1 MFRLVRFFLLTSV
14 IAMAVIA
21 GAVVLYRQNEVERL
35 IVFAEGH
42 NVVLARSFAN
52 TIWPR
57 FSSYIR
63 STPGLN
69 GDSLQTRPETR
80 EIHEVL
86 KTLTTG
92 LPVLKVK
99 IYNLDGLTVYSSEFG
114 EIGVYKINN
123 PGLVSAARKGI
134 PASKLTFRDTVSSF
148 EGTVQDRDL
157 VESYLPIRSGNGP
170 IEGVFELYADVTP
183 MVARIRSATINL
195 AIGFVLVFG
204 LPYGALFLI
213 VRRADN
219 TIKQQYADIAEKN
232 AALERE
238 VVERKQAETA
248 LKNARDELEQRVDER
263 TRDLRE
269 EIAERKQAEESLRKL
284 SQAVEQSPAMTVIT
298 DPDGAIEYVNPRFT
312 EVTGYSLDEIAGK
325 TPRILKSGEMPP
337 EAYEELW
344 ETIKAG
350 GEWRGE
356 IHNRKKNGELYWAL
370 TSLSPVTSQDG
381 TITHFL
387 GISEDI
393 TERKRAEEEARQQR
407 SELAHAGRVIV
418 MGEMATSLAH
428 ELNQPLTVISGCA
441 QVCRESLRSGKV
453 KLDVLRDSV
462 EQVAEQAERANE
474 IIHRIR
480 GFIKKEETEREK
492 IDLNDTINNVSNLL
506 SSDAREHGATVVFG
520 LARRLPPV
528 FADAI
533 QIQQVIL
540 NLAHNGVEAMVGN
553 RPNRRRLKINTSA
566 CQNGAL
572 EISVHDTGEGIPAEN
587 LDRVF
592 DPFFTTKTT
601 GLGMGLSLSRSIV
614 EAHGGR
620 LWATSDGETGTIF
633 RFTLPV
639 GEENPDES

>member
-1 MFRLVRFFLLTSV
+1 MFKLVRFFLLTSV

-21 GAVVLYRQNEVERL
+21 GAVVLYRQNEVKRL

-170 IEGVFELYADVTP
+170 IEGVFELYSDVTP

-441 QVCRESLRSGKV
+441 QVCRESLRSGKEN
-453 KLDVLRDSV
+453 LDVLRDSV

-553 RPNRRRLKINTSA
+553 RPNRRRLTINTSA